1 VPSPVV
7 LQTDERGNEIA
18 WIAADVGSEGLG
30 VKLYYVD
37 VFDFRDADKT
47 FDFEYVEAVASTD
60 FGSVKRGSL
69 VLLRRSEV
77 DIVDLSKS
85 GTGAL

>member
-1 VPSPVV
+1 MPSPVV